1 MKPLRVL
8 IACEHSGIV
17 RDAFRALGHDAWSCD
32 LLPDDKWS
40 SYHIQADIFAHLR
53 TCDRYDLMIAHP
65 PCTKLAISGARWQRT
80 ELELSEAVHF
90 AKCLATHP
98 AARSSVVE
106 NPVGRLS
113 TLWRKPDQ
121 IIQPW
126 MFGHGET
133 KATCLW
139 LRGVPLLL
147 ATDLSPLRLD
157 RMHQVGESKDRWK
170 LRSKTFPGIA
180 KAMASQWGT
189 YLATHLHQ

>member
-8 IACEHSGIV
+8 IACEHSGII

-32 LLPDDKWS
+32 LLPEDRWS
-40 SYHIQADIFAHLR
+40 SHHIQDDIFAHLR
-53 TCDRYDLMIAHP
+53 TCERYDLMIAHP
-65 PCTKLAISGARWQRT
+65 PCTKLANSGAIWKRT
-80 ELELSEAVHF
+80 PQELAEAKHF
-90 AKCLATHP
+90 AVCLATHP
-98 AARSSVVE
+98 AARTSVVE

-139 LRGVPLLL
+139 LRGVPPLL
-147 ATDLSPLRLD
+147 ATDISPLRLD
-157 RMHQVGESKDRWK
+157 RIHRMGESKDRWK

-180 KAMASQWGT
+180 KAMASQWGM
-189 YLATHLHQ
+189 YLVTHLHQ